1 MNTHSVNESSSK
13 ELSRLTVMHMGLQL
27 NGTVKFG
34 PLTFP
39 NVSINVEM
47 YSKDFKRC
55 DNTTKAAGLNL
66 SATFFHQKAL
76 GQFFTTSTSDSVR
89 IFLPSD
95 SQNKTEGI
103 LNTTV
108 ALLGDSFRTQVE
120 ISNLSLSFEKKFH
133 LFHTYRLSV
142 RGSSRLQRWDSLQ
155 LTVNGL
161 FGRSERSGG
170 RDTLEDSLKEM
181 IKGYIKVIVENTVHR
196 LSALQNISDKMSS
209 RLEKSKFRLGKA
221 ENNSQLAVTR
231 YLWALK
237 AQHAA
242 LKSAKTAEKNVFNS
256 NQEVNQLKSSLESL
270 CSVTECPYVCVTGTA
285 CNTCYKD
292 LISKEQ
298 GLCPATCHKVLQER
312 IPPFSEMRSCL
323 EENCELSSRKDK
335 FLGISLPSSVSC
347 TFENIGKS
355 ILTTGAQVAVTYGL
369 VSVGV
374 PPVIAYPVAS
384 GTVTYATTGD
394 EKKAAE
400 ATVMAAGSQAIFG
413 IPDPVEGGVIKGAID
428 SYNECNDEGE
438 WDCSVGSYSCV
449 WPLFNYKVTA
459 KPYSCKISCE
469 VNVIKETIATPCCKE
484 VNCASRLRDLRCKEN
499 NAFCRIAREKAISKL
514 NIAKRNLVEPLV
526 KLQQAKRKLRVSEI
540 ELSKKKIEL
549 EAATTERNTLRRA
562 HEALAKAANISRR
575 ANDQNR
581 ASIQDAITLAKILNS
596 TNETC
601 PVDIKEVS
609 FDVTLSSPSET
620 SIPVLF
626 KVASK
631 NREKAFFAVVN
642 FASLNHSLELT
653 AKQIVKELFGNVST
667 VLRSGHPLNQMPS
680 TQSKGRRRK
689 RAIDEGES
697 DVVTLVEF
705 KRKCA
710 LVTNYQYALSD
721 IIGLLYKISTEALQH
736 GNVAMNHTTKHQHA
750 KPSDFG
756 VNRTQ
761 AVMLGLSDDDIDD
774 AKNAVSSDQE
784 VVSATS
790 LIELRNA
797 TNRNKVQTVMEV
809 VYRDW
814 EASMESVFNCT
825 SLECSGFEDC
835 MEDFVDNLNYLYEG
849 VELAEAVLYRRKLK
863 TLSTEVK
870 NLLSL
875 EDPSLDEAAKRSS
888 RILGILKEIKDE
900 KIFCAVAPN
909 ITNHPEAM
917 KDLKIGNTLELTC
930 KATGVPPP
938 SYRWRKNGVLLPESN
953 TEVLRIEQ
961 MSTKDSGNYT
971 CEAYNHLSVESSTP
985 SFVLVHSPPT
995 LVYYPP
1001 RKLNIPI
1008 NTGFYL
1014 RCNATSVT
1022 RPLQYQ
1028 WLFKPSNED
1037 GYIVVPNGNYSVLKF
1052 GSIQKHEEGFY
1063 RCNVSNPFDY
1073 VLSNDVHVRVLGF
1086 SLAVPSLELSFDIDG
1101 DSRNLH
1107 SAYEGINKVKYGRI
1121 GLRVPEHFLQD
1132 VQLSFTR
1139 VVSNLVNLSS
1149 NAVQNFTIED
1159 YKAADQGNNIT
1170 FSLSFRL
1177 CSLNV
1182 TGPESMNRTERENAI
1197 SIMESVK
1204 RLKLSAAVLV
1214 NETATRGIRLNVKNA
1229 SLEVD
1234 PASWSTGEYIS
1245 LCPVGTVLYV
1255 NNFVCGK

>member
-1 MNTHSVNESSSK
+1 
-13 ELSRLTVMHMGLQL
+13 MGLHII
-27 NGTVKFG
+27 GTVKFG

-39 NVSINVEM
+39 DVSIYVDM

-55 DNTTKAAGLNL
+55 DNITRATGLNL
-66 SATFFHQKAL
+66 SATFLHQQAL
-76 GQFFTTSTSDSVR
+76 GQFFTASKSDSVR

-108 ALLGDSFRTQVE
+108 ALLGDSFQTQVE
-120 ISNLSLSFEKKFH
+120 ISNLSLSFEKNFH
-133 LFHTYRLSV
+133 LFDTYRLSV
-142 RGSSRLQRWDSLQ
+142 WGSSRLQRWDILQ
-155 LTVNGL
+155 LRVNGL
-161 FGRSERSGG
+161 FSRSERSSGHP
-170 RDTLEDSLKEM
+170 DTLEESLKGM
-181 IKGYIKVIVENTVHR
+181 IKDYIKVVVENTVHR
-196 LSALQNISDKMSS
+196 LSALQNISNKMST

-221 ENNSQLAVTR
+221 ENNSHLAVTR
-231 YLWALK
+231 YLRALN

-242 LKSAKTAEKNVFNS
+242 LKNAKSVEENVSNS
-256 NQEVNQLKSSLESL
+256 NQEVNQLKASLESL
-270 CSVTECPYVCVTGTA
+270 CSVTDCPYVCVAGTA

-298 GLCPATCHKVLQER
+298 GLCPATCYNVLQER
-312 IPPFSEMRSCL
+312 IPPFKVMRTCY
-323 EENCELSSRKDK
+323 EENCELSSRSDTFWGMKV
-335 FLGISLPSSVSC
+335 PSTLTCSFEKIGRSV
-347 TFENIGKS
+347 I
-355 ILTTGAQVAVTYGL
+355 TTGTKVVLTSGL
-369 VSVGV
+369 VSAGV

-384 GTVTYATTGD
+384 GAVTYATTGD
-394 EKKAAE
+394 EKKAKE
-400 ATVMAAGSQAIFG
+400 ETFKAAGSQFIFG
-413 IPDPVEGGVIKGAID
+413 TPELGGGTGGGIVDAYQG
-428 SYNECNDEGE
+428 CNDDGE
-438 WDCSVGSYSCV
+438 WDCSLDPYSCEV
-449 WPLFNYKVTA
+449 PVFNYKLTYI
-459 KPYSCKISCE
+459 PYSCEMSCE

-514 NIAKRNLVEPLV
+514 NIAKKNLIEPLV
-526 KLQQAKRKLRVSEI
+526 KLQQAKKKLRVAEI

-562 HEALAKAANISRR
+562 HEALVKAANISNR
-575 ANDQNR
+575 ANDQSR
-581 ASIQDAITLAKILNS
+581 ASIQDAITLAKIWNS

-601 PVDIKEVS
+601 PVDIKEIS
-609 FDVTLSSPSET
+609 FSDVTLSSPSET

-626 KVASK
+626 KVSSK
-631 NREKAFFAVVN
+631 NREKAFFSVVN
-642 FASLNHSLELT
+642 FASLNHSLQLT
-653 AKQIVKELFGNVST
+653 AKQIVKELFGNVSV
-667 VLRSGHPLNQMPS
+667 VLRSGHPLNQMPSTHPLNQMPS

-689 RAIDEGES
+689 RAVDEGES

-710 LVTNYQYALSD
+710 LVTNYQHALSD

-736 GNVAMNHTTKHQHA
+736 GNVAANHTTKHQHA

-761 AVMLGLSDDDIDD
+761 AVMLGLSGKDIDD
-774 AKNAVSSDQE
+774 AIKAVPSDEE
-784 VVSATS
+784 VVGATS
-790 LIELRNA
+790 LIKLRNA
-797 TNRNKVQTVMEV
+797 TNHNKVQTAMQV

-835 MEDFVDNLNYLYEG
+835 MDDFVDNLNYLYEG
-849 VELAEAVLYRRKLK
+849 VELAEAVHYRRKLK

-875 EDPSLDEAAKRSS
+875 EDPSLDEAAQRSS

-909 ITNHPEAM
+909 ITNNPEAM
-917 KDLKIGNTLELTC
+917 KDLKIGNALELTC

-953 TEVLRIEQ
+953 TEVLRIEKVT
-961 MSTKDSGNYT
+961 TKDSGNYI

-985 SFVLVHSPPT
+985 TYVLVHSPPT
-995 LVYYPP
+995 LVYHPP
-1001 RKLNIPI
+1001 RNLNIPI

-1014 RCNATSVT
+1014 RCNATSVA

-1028 WLFKPSNED
+1028 WLFKPSSED
-1037 GYIVVPNGNYSVLKF
+1037 GYTVVPNGNYSVLKF
-1052 GSIQKHEEGFY
+1052 GYIQKREEGFY

-1073 VLSNDVHVRVLGF
+1073 VLSYDVHVRVLGF
-1086 SLAVPSLELSFDIDG
+1086 SLAVPSLGLSFNMFG
-1101 DSRNLH
+1101 DSKYLH
-1107 SAYEGINKVKYGRI
+1107 KEENGGIV
-1121 GLRVPEHFLQD
+1121 LHVPEHFQQD
-1132 VQLSFTR
+1132 VQVSFTR
-1139 VVSNLVNLSS
+1139 VVSSLVNLTSS
-1149 NAVQNFTIED
+1149 AVQNLTIDD

-1204 RLKLSAAVLV
+1204 RLELSATFLV
-1214 NETATRGIRLNVKNA
+1214 NETATKGIRLNVRNA

-1234 PASWSTGEYIS
+1234 PASWVAGEYIS